1 MSTDTENRNKFPFS
15 RQGPLILSDVEDNI
29 TLQEFFTNA
38 VICLQNKNNSNRNDD
53 GVKNGGS
60 DHVSLYKIGL
70 VKLICFMVQ
79 TLIESGKIDITKTEY
94 PCELQTL
101 LMNWEC
107 VILEAEELFSTIK
120 SSIEHKNVNNNHSKN
135 SNKICNVNNESD
147 NESSYYFVRNEEIES
162 GDFFF

>member
-135 SNKICNVNNESD
+135 SNEICNVDNEND
-147 NESSYYFVRNEEIES
+147 DESSYYFVTNEEIES
-162 GDFFF
+162 CDFF